1 MLVCALREIHS
12 LVSSLPEYTCSCGI
26 TGRGGV
32 ERGSA
37 KEMEEKDC
45 SLCWG
50 LYIVGWTAVVFFS
63 TK

>member
-37 KEMEEKDC
+37 KEMEEK
-45 SLCWG
+45 
-50 LYIVGWTAVVFFS
+50 TAVYVGGCI
-63 TK
+63 